1 MRIAALA
8 VLLTATAPALAWAD
22 SIDGAW
28 CHDSGKRM
36 VITGPSIVTPA
47 GTSTKGDYG
56 RHDFT
61 YVVPAGD
68 PGAGT
73 TIRMYLMGEMHVQ
86 VMEGSDKPVMWD
98 RCGPSIS
105 ALPHSF
111 AGPRRLI

>member
-1 MRIAALA
+1 MRLFATTAALLWA
-8 VLLTATAPALAWAD
+8 TLLCTAPAWAD

-28 CHDSGKRM
+28 CHQNGRRM
-36 VITGPSIVTPA
+36 VIAGPRIVTPA
-47 GTSTKGDYG
+47 GTTAQGDYG

-73 TIRMYLMGEMHVQ
+73 TIRMVLMGELHVRVQ
-86 VMEGSDKPVMWD
+86 EGEAAPIVWD

-105 ALPHSF
+105 
-111 AGPRRLI
+111 